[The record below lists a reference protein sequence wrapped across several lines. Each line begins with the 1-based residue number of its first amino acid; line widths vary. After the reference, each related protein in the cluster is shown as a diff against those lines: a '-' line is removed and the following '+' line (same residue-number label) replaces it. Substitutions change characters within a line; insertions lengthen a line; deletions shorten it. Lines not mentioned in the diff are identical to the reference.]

1 MDVRRALA
9 SVALLVAA
17 AGTVSAMPRPGG
29 GTRIPATSA
38 DFRLPG
44 TQPDPDMDAFLAGV
58 GCSSCHGGYDP
69 NAAPVRTWVAS
80 MMAQSARDPIWHAS
94 LAIANQDVAFAGEFC
109 IRCHAPGAW
118 MGGRGAGGTLANF
131 WWEPDFDGV
140 NCMVCHRMV
149 NPETGPLS
157 AVGYA
162 SNVPYDPDPDPEVLS
177 PLAAAGMLPG
187 PGQRTNGSFVVDPR
201 DTRRGP
207 FADIPVNYHG
217 VPMHHSPFHSTSEM
231 CATCHDV
238 SNVMTVRRPD
248 GSWGLD
254 SLGTPHPTARAHD
267 MFPEQRT
274 YSEWLNSQFAREGVP
289 YPDRRFGGNHPTG
302 VMRTCQDCHMPDT
315 FGAGC
320 SLHVNTPYVRPDVP
334 QHGFAGANSWVVRAV
349 RAQLGPDE
357 ADAVGLF
364 QSRVDAAIARNV
376 QMLRDASDMTLAQVG
391 PSVKV
396 RIVNQSGHK
405 LPTGISEGRRMWIN
419 VRFVSASGA
428 TVDESGAYDWATGTL
443 LDPAAKQYGAHMV
456 TDGEMAEAAGLPEG
470 AEFHIAL
477 LNKVAKDNRI
487 PPRGFS
493 NASYAAFGG
502 EPVGA
507 AYADGQHW
515 DDTLYPIPAGATR
528 AIVTLWHQTTT
539 REYAEFLRD
548 QNRTDQTGQVAYD
561 LWVQFGRSAPVSMD
575 TASIDLSSACT
586 GADLNCD
593 GAVDGDDLGILLGA
607 WGTPT
612 ADLNGDGT
620 TDGNDLGILLGDW
633 G

>member
-1 MDVRRALA
+1 
-9 SVALLVAA
+9 
-17 AGTVSAMPRPGG
+17 
-29 GTRIPATSA
+29 
-38 DFRLPG
+38 
-44 TQPDPDMDAFLAGV
+44 
-58 GCSSCHGGYDP
+58 
-69 NAAPVRTWVAS
+69 
-80 MMAQSARDPIWHAS
+80 
-94 LAIANQDVAFAGEFC
+94 
-109 IRCHAPGAW
+109 
-118 MGGRGAGGTLANF
+118 
-131 WWEPDFDGV
+131 
-140 NCMVCHRMV
+140 
-149 NPETGPLS
+149 
-157 AVGYA
+157 
-162 SNVPYDPDPDPEVLS
+162 
-177 PLAAAGMLPG
+177 
-187 PGQRTNGSFVVDPR
+187 
-201 DTRRGP
+201 
-207 FADIPVNYHG
+207 
-217 VPMHHSPFHSTSEM
+217 
-231 CATCHDV
+231 
-238 SNVMTVRRPD
+238 
-248 GSWGLD
+248 
-254 SLGTPHPTARAHD
+254 

-428 TVDESGAYDWATGTL
+428 TVAESGAYDWATGTL

-456 TDGEMAEAAGLPEG
+456 TDGEMAEAAGLPDG

-477 LNKVAKDNRI
+477 LNKVARDNRI

-515 DDTLYPIPAGATR
+515 DDTTFTVPSGATR
-528 AIVTLWHQTTT
+528 AVVTLYYQVTT
-539 REYAEFLRD
+539 REYIEFLRD
-548 QNRTDQTGQVAYD
+548 ENQTDDKGQIAYD
-561 LWVQFGRSAPVSMD
+561 LWAQHGKSAPVDMD
-575 TASIDLSSACT
+575 VAEIVISST
-586 GADLNCD
+586 VPG
-593 GAVDGDDLGILLGA
+593 
-607 WGTPT
+607 
-612 ADLNGDGT
+612 DLNGDGQV
-620 TDGNDLGILLGDW
+620 NAADLAILLGQW
-633 G
+633 GGPGTADFDGNGTVAAADLAFLLASWT